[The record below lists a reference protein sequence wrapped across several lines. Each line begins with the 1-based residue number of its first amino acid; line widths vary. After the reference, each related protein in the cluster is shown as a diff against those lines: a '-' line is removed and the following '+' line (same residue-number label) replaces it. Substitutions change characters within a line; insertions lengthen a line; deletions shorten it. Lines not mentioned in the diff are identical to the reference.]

1 MVRCVTLFCLR
12 LSLHEFASSSLFR
25 GTSFAT
31 SLKSH
36 LPYASQ
42 AVILPSAMPSV
53 MEETQLRKARLL
65 GGKLGKKVQSLL
77 PENETTMGSIS
88 RLMSLDQLEKEIGK
102 ESGRWVFDACRGID
116 YEEVKATL
124 KVLPKSIT
132 VSLVRMMWN
141 TANRIEIVTEHCFDH
156 SNIYL

>member
-1 MVRCVTLFCLR
+1 
-12 LSLHEFASSSLFR
+12 
-25 GTSFAT
+25 
-31 SLKSH
+31 
-36 LPYASQ
+36 
-42 AVILPSAMPSV
+42 

-88 RLMSLDQLEKEIGK
+88 RLMPLDQLEKEIGK